1 MPTVLPRTGPFSR
14 GPLTRCS
21 PHAADRLRTR
31 VLRGVAL
38 TDAIRALL
46 ALAREV
52 LCRERQHLAALGI
65 PGDIALVGGASVPG
79 ALTVGD
85 VDLHLRVPETES
97 FRFTRCRELL
107 AADPALLERSE
118 ERRVGKECRSGW
130 SPYH

>member
-1 MPTVLPRTGPFSR
+1 MTRLPRSEQ
-14 GPLTRCS
+14 
-21 PHAADRLRTR
+21 
-31 VLRGVAL
+31 
-38 TDAIRALL
+38 LL

-52 LCRERQHLAALGI
+52 LCRERQHLAALGV

-107 AADPALLERSE
+107 AADPALFEQYNAVKRSAVGTPTYSAQKSAFFDHLLELWPRSLAA
-118 ERRVGKECRSGW
+118 GGSATHA
-130 SPYH
+130 P